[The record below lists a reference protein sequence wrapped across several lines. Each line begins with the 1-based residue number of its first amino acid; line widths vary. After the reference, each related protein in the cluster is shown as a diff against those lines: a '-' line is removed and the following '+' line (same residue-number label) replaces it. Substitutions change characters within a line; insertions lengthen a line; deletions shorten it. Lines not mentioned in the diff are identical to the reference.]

1 MTSDTQIYHHRLHT
15 IKYYLEHRK
24 HGITVTETC
33 RLFGKSRTWF
43 YKWFRRYRFY
53 GEEGLW
59 DIERTSPTMPN
70 QTPLDVE
77 TAILDF
83 VHRFP
88 ANGPRYIAD
97 ELIQAGTPVKRSAVY
112 NVLKRRD
119 LNTKKK
125 RMEYVRIKNGVV
137 ATASD
142 LDRDRDLAKH
152 RSLNTRYPGHIV
164 EMDTFYVGTIKGVG
178 RIYQFTAI
186 DTFSSYAWA
195 ELSTDKS
202 AKSACYFLT
211 HVHEN
216 RCDIPL
222 HAVLTDNGKE
232 FTTHWDSKNHDFE
245 HLLKHLEIQHRLTKV
260 RHPWTNGAC
269 ERLNRSIL
277 EEFHQVA
284 FRSKIYSSVEELNQ
298 DLQGFLAFYNTRRT
312 HQGKRNKGKPPIQL
326 FQATKAA

>member
-1 MTSDTQIYHHRLHT
+1 MTSDELVYRHRLD
-15 IKYYLEHRK
+15 IFKDFLEHKFSVVELCRK
-24 HGITVTETC
+24 HK
-33 RLFGKSRTWF
+33 RSRTWF
-43 YKWFRRYRFY
+43 YRWYPRYRAY
-53 GEEGLW
+53 GEEGLR
-59 DIERTSPTMPN
+59 DMERTSPAMPN

-88 ANGPRYIAD
+88 AYGPQHIAD
-97 ELIQAGTPVKRSAVY
+97 ELTQAGTPANRSAVY

-119 LNTKKK
+119 LNTRKK
-125 RMEYVRIKNGVV
+125 RLEYIRIKNGVV

-142 LDRDRDLAKH
+142 LDRDREQAKH

-164 EMDTFYVGTIKGVG
+164 GMDTFYVGTLKGVG

-186 DTFSSYAWA
+186 DTFSSFSWA
-195 ELSTDKS
+195 ELFTDKS
-202 AKSACYFLT
+202 AKSACDFLA

-216 RCDIPL
+216 SRDISI

-232 FTTHWDSKNHDFE
+232 FTTHWESKNHDFE
-245 HLLKHLEIQHRLTKV
+245 HLLKKFEIQHRLTKV

-269 ERLNRSIL
+269 ERLNRTIL

-284 FRSKIYSSVEELNQ
+284 FRSKIYSSVEELNK
-298 DLQGFLAFYNTRRT
+298 DLKEFLAFYNSRRT
-312 HQGKRNKGKPPIQL
+312 HHGKRNMGRPPIQL
-326 FQATKAA
+326 FQAKKAA